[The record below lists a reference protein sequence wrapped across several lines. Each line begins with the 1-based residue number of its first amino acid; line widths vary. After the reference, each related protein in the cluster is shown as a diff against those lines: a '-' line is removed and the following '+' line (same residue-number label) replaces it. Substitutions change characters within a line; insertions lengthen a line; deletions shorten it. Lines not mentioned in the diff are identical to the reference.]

1 MVSLNTIGENSS
13 GLKPTIIIN
22 EKYNNNTKVLNVTL
36 IRFWYFTSLLKLF
49 CESVSLI
56 LFRKANAKKL
66 TLALL
71 NYKFTVIAFN
81 SV

>member
-56 LFRKANAKKL
+56 LF
-66 TLALL
+66 
-71 NYKFTVIAFN
+71 
-81 SV
+81 

>member
-36 IRFWYFTSLLKLF
+36 IRFWYFTSLL
-49 CESVSLI
+49 
-56 LFRKANAKKL
+56 
-66 TLALL
+66 
-71 NYKFTVIAFN
+71 
-81 SV
+81 

>member
-56 LFRKANAKKL
+56 SF
-66 TLALL
+66 
-71 NYKFTVIAFN
+71 
-81 SV
+81 